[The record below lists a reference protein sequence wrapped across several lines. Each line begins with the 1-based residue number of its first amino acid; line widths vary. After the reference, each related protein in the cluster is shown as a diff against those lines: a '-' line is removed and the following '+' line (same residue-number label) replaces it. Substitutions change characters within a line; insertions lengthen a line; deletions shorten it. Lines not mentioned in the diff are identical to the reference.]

1 MQNLEH
7 HCLSSEFP
15 ELKAQI
21 HTLKMND
28 AHFRRLHE
36 AYTDLS
42 KRIENMETEVTP
54 TATAD
59 EEELKME
66 RVHLKDTLYQM
77 LTAS

>member
-28 AHFRRLHE
+28 AHFRKLHE
-36 AYTDLS
+36 AYTIFQS
-42 KRIENMETEVTP
+42 
-54 TATAD
+54 A
-59 EEELKME
+59 LKIWKQ
-66 RVHLKDTLYQM
+66 R
-77 LTAS
+77 

>member
-1 MQNLEH
+1 MQNVEH
-7 HCLSSEFP
+7 HCLSNEFP
-15 ELKAQI
+15 ELKQQI

-28 AHFRRLHE
+28 AHFRKLHE

-42 KRIENMETEVTP
+42 KRIENMETEVKP
-54 TATAD
+54 ASTAD
-59 EEELKME
+59 EGELKME